1 MSWVVT
7 AVVATAAFSV
17 GSAVLQ
23 QKASRKAQKEAKA
36 DAIEAEKQ
44 ARKAE
49 VFADTEGEGVGSL
62 GQISLEVDD
71 DEVKSEVGSTIR
83 I

>member
-1 MSWVVT
+1 MCWVVT
-7 AVVATAAFSV
+7 AVIATTTI
-17 GSAVLQ
+17 GTAVLQ
-23 QKASRKAQKEAKA
+23 QKASRKAEKRAKA

-49 VFADTEGEGVGSL
+49 VFAETEGEGVGSL

>member
-17 GSAVLQ
+17 GSVVLQ
-23 QKASRKAQKEAKA
+23 QKASKKAQKEAKA

>member
-1 MSWVVT
+1 MWAVT
-7 AVVATAAFSV
+7 AIVATAVTSI
-17 GSAVLQ
+17 GTTMLQ

-49 VFADTEGEGVGSL
+49 VFAETEGEGVGSL

-71 DEVKSEVGSTIR
+71 EEIESEVGSTIR

>member
-1 MSWVVT
+1 MLHQKN
-7 AVVATAAFSV
+7 AAK
-17 GSAVLQ
+17 Q
-23 QKASRKAQKEAKA
+23 AKR
-36 DAIEAEKQ
+36 DAAKDALKAEKD

-49 VFADTEGEGVGSL
+49 VFADTEGEGVGNL

-71 DEVKSEVGSTIR
+71 TLDEDEEVASNVR

>member
-1 MSWVVT
+1 MWAVT
-7 AVVATAAFSV
+7 AIVANVAFSV

-23 QKASRKAQKEAKA
+23 QKASKRAQELAKE

>member
-49 VFADTEGEGVGSL
+49 VFAETEGEGVGSL